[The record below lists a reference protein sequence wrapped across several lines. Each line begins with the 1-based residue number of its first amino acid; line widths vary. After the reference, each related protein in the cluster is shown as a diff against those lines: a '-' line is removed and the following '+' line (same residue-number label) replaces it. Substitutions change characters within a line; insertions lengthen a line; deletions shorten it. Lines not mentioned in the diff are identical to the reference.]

1 MPRGESAPSSAST
14 GIGKHRGGSNVA
26 EEIVMDEEQADWFVG
41 VDWASQTHH
50 AVLIDARGRK
60 VAERG
65 FPHGGEGMADLVAWI
80 GKHTGSVPEAVLVAI
95 EVPHGPVVE
104 GLMERGFPV
113 HSVNPKQLD
122 RFRDRFSPAGAKDDS
137 RDAEVL
143 ASALRTDLRCFR
155 RLEPLD
161 PVVVELREW
170 SRIAEDLRY
179 DRNRLGNRV
188 RELLW
193 RYYPQ
198 MLELTDDVAAP
209 WFLELWAL
217 APTPDRA
224 ARVRHSTVERLLKK
238 HRIRRLTADDVLT
251 RLRVPALEVA
261 PGTVSAATD
270 HLGSVAKRLQLVNR
284 EIAGADERLDHLTA
298 RIAQAGEAE
307 PGQSFEQHDVT
318 ILRTLPGVGRIVIA
332 TLLAEASDA
341 LRRRDYQA
349 LRCLSGV
356 APVTK
361 RSGKSRIVLMR
372 QAASGRLRNALYHWA
387 RVATQ
392 HDPTSRAKYKALRAR
407 GHGHARALRTVA
419 DRLLAVACAMLES
432 RDPHRTRSAP
442 C

>member
-1 MPRGESAPSSAST
+1 
-14 GIGKHRGGSNVA
+14 
-26 EEIVMDEEQADWFVG
+26 MDEDQPNWFAG

-50 AVLIDARGRK
+50 VVLIDARGHK

-65 FPHGGEGMADLVAWI
+65 FPHGGEGMAEMAVWL
-80 GKHTGSVPEAVLVAI
+80 GKHAGAAPDAVVVAI

-113 HSVNPKQLD
+113 FSINPKQLD

-143 ASALRTDLRCFR
+143 ASALRTDPRCFR
-155 RLEPLD
+155 QLEPLD

-170 SRIAEDLRY
+170 SRIAEDLRH

-209 WFLELWAL
+209 WFLDLWQL
-217 APTPDRA
+217 APTPGKA
-224 ARVRHSTVERLLKK
+224 ARVRESTVERLLKK
-238 HRIRRLTADDVLT
+238 HRIRRFSATDVLE
-251 RLRVPALEVA
+251 RLRTPALKVA

-270 HLGSVAKRLQLVNR
+270 HLESVAKRLHLVNR
-284 EIAGADERLDHLTA
+284 EIAGADDRLDRLTA
-298 RIAQAGEAE
+298 RLAETGETE
-307 PGQSFEQHDVT
+307 PGQAPEQHDVT
-318 ILRTLPGVGRIVIA
+318 ILRTLPGVGRIVAA
-332 TLLAEASDA
+332 TLLAEAFEA

-407 GHGHARALRTVA
+407 GHGHARALRSVA
-419 DRLLAVACAMLES
+419 DRLLAVACAMLET
-432 RDPHRTRSAP
+432 RTPFDPTRTIKAP

>member
-1 MPRGESAPSSAST
+1 
-14 GIGKHRGGSNVA
+14 
-26 EEIVMDEEQADWFVG
+26 MDEEHRNWFVG

-50 AVLIDARGRK
+50 VVLTDARGGK

-65 FPHGGEGMADLVAWI
+65 FDHGGEGLAEMATWI
-80 GKHTGSVPEAVLVAI
+80 CRHAGGAEPAAIGIAI

-113 HSVNPKQLD
+113 HAINPKQLD

-143 ASALRTDLRCFR
+143 ASALRTDPRCLR

-161 PVVVELREW
+161 PTVVELREW
-170 SRIAEDLRY
+170 SRIAEDLRH

-209 WFLELWAL
+209 WFLDLWAL
-217 APTPDRA
+217 VPTPTKA
-224 ARVRHSTVERLLKK
+224 ARIRESSVERLLKK
-238 HRIRRLTADDVLT
+238 HRIRRFSASDALAS
-251 RLRVPALEVA
+251 LRATPLAVA
-261 PGTVSAATD
+261 PGTVDAATA
-270 HLGSVAKRLQLVNR
+270 HLATAAERLRLVNR
-284 EIAGADERLDHLTA
+284 QIGQADDHIDRLTA
-298 RIAQAGEAE
+298 RLAEPAGNE
-307 PGQSFEQHDVT
+307 PGQVSEQHDVT
-318 ILRTLPGVGRIVIA
+318 ILGSLPGVGRIVLA
-332 TLLAEASDA
+332 TLLAEAYEA

-356 APVTK
+356 APITR
-361 RSGKSRIVLMR
+361 RSGKSLVVIMR
-372 QAASGRLRNALYHWA
+372 QAVDVRLRNAVYHWA

-392 HDPTSRAKYKALRAR
+392 HDKTSRAKYAALRAR
-407 GHGHARALRTVA
+407 GHNHARALRSVA
-419 DRLLAVACAMLES
+419 DRLLAVACAMLEARS
-432 RDPHRTRSAP
+432 IFDPERARKAA
-442 C
+442 